1 MIDSFKWLFSSE
13 NFMPHG
19 HCFLWQPDT
28 LWLNV
33 GSDGLIA
40 IAYFAIPVTIYSF
53 TRQRKTQIRYS
64 WVPMT
69 FAAFILLCGA
79 THLMEIWTV
88 WNPVYRAAGALK
100 LVTGLVS
107 LATSLSLIWVLP
119 RVMLLKTPLQLETE
133 VHERTQDLLDANR
146 QLRAQIAARDQAE
159 QQLQIAEEARAQA
172 NALLQTIIESAPAL
186 IYAKDR
192 HGRMLLANPPAL
204 KLIGKTWPEVKGRTD
219 LEFLDDRSQAEAI
232 TGNDLRLMGANR
244 TEELEEIVGVGN
256 GEERVWF
263 SIKAPLRDAQG
274 AVTGLVGVSVEITE
288 RKRLEQRLR
297 LMVDELNHRVKNTL
311 ATVQAIAMRTLRG
324 EANRDLYNAFQ
335 NRLRALAAAH
345 DVLTREKWTG
355 AEIYEIS
362 AGQLVP
368 LAGPIGARIRLS
380 GPSLRLSTKA
390 SLALAMGLHELAINA
405 LKYGA
410 LSNEA
415 GQVLIDWEVIPAD
428 RSPLLK
434 LTWTERQGPPVSPPT
449 QTGFGA
455 QLIERILARD
465 VAGVVRLDFNDPRG
479 VCCTI
484 ETPLA
489 SVIAPAQV
497 IAFPHLEAVSGK
509 TL

>member
-1 MIDSFKWLFSSE
+1 
-13 NFMPHG
+13 
-19 HCFLWQPDT
+19 
-28 LWLNV
+28 
-33 GSDGLIA
+33 
-40 IAYFAIPVTIYSF
+40 
-53 TRQRKTQIRYS
+53 
-64 WVPMT
+64 
-69 FAAFILLCGA
+69 
-79 THLMEIWTV
+79 
-88 WNPVYRAAGALK
+88 
-100 LVTGLVS
+100 
-107 LATSLSLIWVLP
+107 
-119 RVMLLKTPLQLETE
+119 
-133 VHERTQDLLDANR
+133 
-146 QLRAQIAARDQAE
+146 
-159 QQLQIAEEARAQA
+159 
-172 NALLQTIIESAPAL
+172 
-186 IYAKDR
+186 
-192 HGRMLLANPPAL
+192 
-204 KLIGKTWPEVKGRTD
+204 
-219 LEFLDDRSQAEAI
+219 
-232 TGNDLRLMGANR
+232 
-244 TEELEEIVGVGN
+244 
-256 GEERVWF
+256 
-263 SIKAPLRDAQG
+263 
-274 AVTGLVGVSVEITE
+274 
-288 RKRLEQRLR
+288 
-297 LMVDELNHRVKNTL
+297 MVDELNHRVKNTL